1 MISVDLMSLWA
12 FVSSV
17 LLCYS
22 VRKRILETCGGGF
35 SLTELTEHLSQS
47 KRLNR
52 YEAGYRLMGKIASDD
67 AIN

>member
-47 KRLNR
+47 KRMNR
-52 YEAGYRLMGKIASDD
+52 YETGYRLVGKFPHDD
-67 AIN
+67 VIN